1 MKDPPSPETVNLP
14 VDEDQNLPVQLVS
27 SSDEINNDD
36 VATEVPI
43 IPRRS
48 QRTRRLPS
56 HYDPSVYLMSQQKMK
71 HKINQLEKLAEIM
84 HLFLTKI

>member
-1 MKDPPSPETVNLP
+1 M
-14 VDEDQNLPVQLVS
+14 DEDQNLPVQSVS

-36 VATEVPI
+36 VATEVPV

-71 HKINQLEKLAEIM
+71 HKSNQQEKLAEIM
-84 HLFLTKI
+84 HFFLTKI